1 MADIAYLGL
10 GLMGRG
16 MVRNLLK
23 AGHTVRAWNRSAVDL
38 PDEITAH
45 PGYRRAA
52 TVADAVA
59 GCDRVHLC
67 VTGPDAQRAV
77 LLGLDGVFARAA
89 KGAVVIDSTT
99 TDPAVSRALA
109 TAAAEAGHAYLDA
122 PVYGS
127 MDHAWDG
134 TIGFIVGGDA
144 AALAK
149 VRPLLEAVSAGVHHL
164 GPSGAGAVMKLIGNL
179 LSAAQ
184 TAALGEGLALARKN
198 GLAADGVIEVLD
210 RFGGSSGVIRG
221 AARKTLSNDF
231 TPAFHLKNMAK
242 DIGLMLD
249 LGRVSGVPMPGTALT
264 AELYRAA
271 MVAGYGELQANAV
284 HKIQFALAGIDTGDG
299 ARGGK

>member
-23 AGHTVRAWNRSAVDL
+23 AGHSVHAWNRSAVDL
-38 PDEITAH
+38 PEEVTGHA
-45 PGYRRAA
+45 GYHAA
-52 TVADAVA
+52 ASVAEAVS
-59 GCDRVHLC
+59 GRDRIMLC
-67 VTGPDAQRAV
+67 VTGPDAQRAL
-77 LLGLDGVFARAA
+77 LLGPDGAFAHAA
-89 KGAVVIDSTT
+89 KGAVIVDSTT

-127 MDHAWDG
+127 KAQAWDG
-134 TIGFIVGGDA
+134 TIGFIVGGEA
-144 AALAK
+144 AVLDS
-149 VRPLLEAVSAGVHHL
+149 VRPILEAISGGAFHL
-164 GPSGAGAVMKLIGNL
+164 GPNGAGAVMKLIGNL

-198 GLAADGVIEVLD
+198 GLAAEGVIEVLD
-210 RFGGSSGVIRG
+210 RFGGSSSVIRG
-221 AARKTLSNDF
+221 AARKTLANDF
-231 TPAFHLKNMAK
+231 EPAFHLKNMAK

-249 LGRVSGVPMPGTALT
+249 LGKASGVPMLGTAVT

-271 MVAGYGELQANAV
+271 LAAGYGELQANAV
-284 HKIQFALAGIDTGDG
+284 HKVQFALAGI
-299 ARGGK
+299 KE